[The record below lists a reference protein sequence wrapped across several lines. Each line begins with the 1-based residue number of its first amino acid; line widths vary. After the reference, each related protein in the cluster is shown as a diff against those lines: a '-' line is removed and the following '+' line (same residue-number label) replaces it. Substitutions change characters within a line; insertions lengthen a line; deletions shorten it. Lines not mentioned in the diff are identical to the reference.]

1 METIELKDLVGK
13 MLMATDPCYMEGYS
27 GRPYGTLTVGKVYEI
42 IDYRGDCINVKDEEG
57 DDHLFTI
64 QEDGTF
70 ETWKC
75 NVTGKVVEPFAPL
88 RINIELGT
96 V

>member
-1 METIELKDLVGK
+1 MKTIKLKDLVGT

-27 GRPYGTLTVGKVYEI
+27 GRPYGTLTVGKEYEI
-42 IDYRGDCINVKDEEG
+42 IDYRGDCIIVKDEEG

-64 QEDGTF
+64 QADGTF

-88 RINIELGT
+88 RINIELA
-96 V
+96 

>member
-27 GRPYGTLTVGKVYEI
+27 GRPYATLTVGKEYEI
-42 IDYRGDCINVKDEEG
+42 VDYRGDCIIVKDEEG

-64 QEDGTF
+64 QADGTF

-88 RINIELGT
+88 NINIELA
-96 V
+96 